1 MSAELERR
9 VRALESQIA
18 GLRSAGRPR
27 YLFDTY
33 TPTYRG
39 LTTAGV
45 TTYSVQIGLYAR
57 VNAIAFVW
65 ARVQWSAA
73 TGTGFGI
80 ITLPFKLRVATA
92 GNLATPVTFTADGLD
107 FAGNYVLAVIP
118 TGTVTVSG
126 QTVSYVRFDSIAATT
141 GNLTPINVIGAADV
155 YITAVMP
162 IEDTA

>member
-27 YLFDTY
+27 YVFNTY

-39 LTTAGV
+39 LSTEGT
-45 TTYSVQIGLYAR
+45 TTYVVQTGAYAR
-57 VNAIAFVW
+57 INAIAYIW

-73 TGTGFGI
+73 TGTGAGI
-80 ITLPFKLRVATA
+80 ITLPFRLRTITSIFIPATFY
-92 GNLATPVTFTADGLD
+92 ATGLD

-118 TGTVTVSG
+118 SGTVTVSG
-126 QTVSYVRFDSIAATT
+126 ETVSYVRFDSIAATT
-141 GNLTPINVIGAADV
+141 GNATEINVIGAANV
-155 YITAVMP
+155 AINVVMP

>member
-27 YLFDTY
+27 YVFESY

-39 LTTAGV
+39 LTTEGT
-45 TTYSVQIGLYAR
+45 TTYNNQVGVYAR
-57 VNAIAFVW
+57 VNAIAYVW
-65 ARVQWSAA
+65 ARVRWSAA
-73 TGTGFGI
+73 TGTGIGV
-80 ITLPFKLRVATA
+80 ITLPFRLRSVTGLFIPAT
-92 GNLATPVTFTADGLD
+92 FYADGLD
-107 FAGNYVLAVIP
+107 FAGNYVLAIIP
-118 TGTVTVSG
+118 SGTVTVGG

-141 GNLTPINVIGAADV
+141 GASTAINVLGAADV
-155 YITAVMP
+155 GITVVMP

>member
-1 MSAELERR
+1 MSADIERR

-27 YLFDTY
+27 YVFDTY

-39 LTTAGV
+39 LTIEGT
-45 TTYSVQIGLYAR
+45 TTYVSQSGAYAR
-57 VNAIAFVW
+57 INAVAYVW

-73 TGTGFGI
+73 TGTGDGI
-80 ITLPFKLRVATA
+80 ITLPFRLRTVTNLFIGATFY
-92 GNLATPVTFTADGLD
+92 ATGLD
-107 FAGNYVLAVIP
+107 FVGNYVLAIVP

-126 QTVSYVRFDSIAATT
+126 QTVSYVRFDAIAATT
-141 GNLTPINVIGAADV
+141 GNATTINVIGAANV
-155 YITAVMP
+155 GINVVMP